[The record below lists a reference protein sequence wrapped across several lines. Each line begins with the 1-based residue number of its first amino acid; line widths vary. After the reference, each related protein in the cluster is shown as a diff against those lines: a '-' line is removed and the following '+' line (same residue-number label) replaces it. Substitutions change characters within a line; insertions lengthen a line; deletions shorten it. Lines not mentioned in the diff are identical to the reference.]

1 MDKSTIIKSHQPRR
15 NLAEFPIFIA
25 SAVLVALGGAIV
37 LMAVLGFADRIVF
50 FLQMAFFLSASTALW
65 CVFTQHWLTE
75 YAVWTMYLS
84 AIALAILML
93 QRTLFSTRR
102 SNKPP
107 RFQDSRAE
115 H

>member
-1 MDKSTIIKSHQPRR
+1 M
-15 NLAEFPIFIA
+15 AEFPIFIA
-25 SAVLVALGGAIV
+25 SAVLVALVIAIL
-37 LMAVLGFADRIVF
+37 LMVVLGFADRIVF
-50 FLQMAFFLSASTALW
+50 FLQMAFFLSAGTALW
-65 CVFTQHWLTE
+65 CVFKQHWLTE

-93 QRTLFSTRR
+93 QRTSINKRR

-115 H
+115 D